1 MLEVNFTIILHSPF
15 SNPLLLRAV
24 LKVLIVAAYCIPIY
38 IYIYIYRS
46 LCDVTRL
53 NPIPTK

>member
-24 LKVLIVAAYCIPIY
+24 LKVLIVAYCIPIY
-38 IYIYIYRS
+38 IYIYIDHCVMSRVSTQY
-46 LCDVTRL
+46 LL
-53 NPIPTK
+53 NN

>member
-38 IYIYIYRS
+38 IYIDHCVMSRVSTQY
-46 LCDVTRL
+46 LL
-53 NPIPTK
+53 NN

>member
-38 IYIYIYRS
+38 IYIYIS
-46 LCDVTRL
+46 IIV
-53 NPIPTK
+53 

>member
-24 LKVLIVAAYCIPIY
+24 LKVLIVAYCIPIY
-38 IYIYIYRS
+38 IYIHRS

-53 NPIPTK
+53 STQYLLNN

>member
-38 IYIYIYRS
+38 IYIYRS